1 MNSSGP
7 ALVVRRLWLFI
18 MNAMGSGFPEE
29 GDRHEPAAKRPDRH
43 VERGADAEMLGAE
56 ADQGGAMPPPKTSLI
71 PTTSPEAVDMSFA
84 GTASALTGP
93 IVRTIEVAC
102 DERRYSP
109 GKRKCTGDVTEIPIV
124 EVQFLRQQRRE
135 WDDQETI
142 DAH

>member
-1 MNSSGP
+1 MPKCLSPKP
-7 ALVVRRLWLFI
+7 AR
-18 MNAMGSGFPEE
+18 
-29 GDRHEPAAKRPDRH
+29 
-43 VERGADAEMLGAE
+43 DA
-56 ADQGGAMPPPKTSLI
+56 AMPPPKTSLI

-102 DERRYSP
+102 EERRYSP

-124 EVQFLRQQRRE
+124 EVQFLRQQWRE